1 MSRKKFAQDLEKRTR
16 HLLEASKRFML
27 VIFFYILAHFRHCT
41 LSLIFFELCSPLAGP
56 ITRFLAW
63 AIDLGTIIAII
74 SILNVVLGILG
85 IISRDLAVAANI
97 IGFFVV
103 SIGYGILTE
112 WYWNGQTLGKRLLR
126 LRVMDEQGLR
136 LQFSQVVIRNLL
148 RFIDSLPALYLIG
161 GLVCLFN
168 QRAQRLG
175 DFAANTIVIW
185 SPRIFEPDLNQLL
198 EGKYNS
204 FREYPHLEARLRQH
218 ITPAEAQIAVQSII
232 RRDDLESQAR
242 IELFRDLSNY
252 FQTIATFPQ
261 EATDGLSDEQ
271 YVRNVV
277 EALFRPKA
285 PKISA

>member
-1 MSRKKFAQDLEKRTR
+1 MLSSRTN
-16 HLLEASKRFML
+16 
-27 VIFFYILAHFRHCT
+27 T
-41 LSLIFFELCSPLAGP
+41 LIIKTPEGIEFSLPLAGP
-56 ITRFLAW
+56 VTRFLAW
-63 AIDLGTIIAII
+63 AIDIGAIIAII

-85 IISRDLAVAANI
+85 VISRDLAMAANI

-148 RFIDSLPALYLIG
+148 RLIDSLPALYLIG

-175 DFAANTIVIW
+175 DFAANTIVTW

-218 ITPAEAQIAVQSII
+218 ISPREAQIAVQSII

-242 IELFRDLSNY
+242 IELFRDLSTY
-252 FQTIATFPQ
+252 FQTIVTFPQ
-261 EATDGLSDEQ
+261 EATDGISDEQ

-285 PKISA
+285 PKINA

>member
-1 MSRKKFAQDLEKRTR
+1 MSSSRTN
-16 HLLEASKRFML
+16 
-27 VIFFYILAHFRHCT
+27 T
-41 LSLIFFELCSPLAGP
+41 LIIKTPEGIEFSLPLAGP

-85 IISRDLAVAANI
+85 VISRDLAVAANI

-168 QRAQRLG
+168 KRAQRLG
-175 DFAANTIVIW
+175 DFAANTIVTW

-242 IELFRDLSNY
+242 IELFRDLSAY
-252 FQTIATFPQ
+252 FQTIVTFPQ
-261 EATDGLSDEQ
+261 EATDGISDEQ

>member
-1 MSRKKFAQDLEKRTR
+1 MLSGRTN
-16 HLLEASKRFML
+16 
-27 VIFFYILAHFRHCT
+27 T
-41 LSLIFFELCSPLAGP
+41 LSIKTPEGIEFSLPLAGP
-56 ITRFLAW
+56 VTRFLAW
-63 AIDLGTIIAII
+63 AIDLGTIIAAI
-74 SILNVVLGILG
+74 SILNIVFGILG
-85 IISRDLAVAANI
+85 IISRDLAFAANI

-112 WYWNGQTLGKRLLR
+112 WHWNGQTLGKKLLR

-148 RFIDSLPALYLIG
+148 RFIDSLPVLYLVG
-161 GLVCLFN
+161 GLFCLCN

-185 SPRIFEPDLNQLL
+185 SPRISEPDLKQLL

-218 ITPAEAQIAVQSII
+218 VTPREAQIAVQSII
-232 RRDDLESQAR
+232 RRDDFESQTR
-242 IELFRDLSNY
+242 IELFRDLSSY
-252 FQTIATFPQ
+252 FQTIVTFPQ
-261 EATDGLSDEQ
+261 EATDGISDEQ

-277 EALFRPKA
+277 EALYRPKA